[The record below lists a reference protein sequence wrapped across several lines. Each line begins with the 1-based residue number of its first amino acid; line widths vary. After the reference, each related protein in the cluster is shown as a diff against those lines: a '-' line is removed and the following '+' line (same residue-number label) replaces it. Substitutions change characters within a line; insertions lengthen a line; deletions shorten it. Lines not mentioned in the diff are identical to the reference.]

1 MRQVLLLLST
11 LLLDSHH
18 QKNIHKNQFR
28 GNTMAKSFFVI
39 FATIV
44 LLLAYPAITHTQVRT
59 VHADTSLSMDE
70 IAKPTNWIA
79 RGGCWDF
86 SKRIIQGRG
95 IGIRPIAYFKKENYA
110 DFVYEM
116 KLRLLS
122 DEDGSYG
129 MLLRFDEKKDG
140 GYIFGIFPHGDF
152 EFSRI
157 EEGFGYPIVVGP
169 AVYLND
175 QLKTWNTLKVL
186 CKGTKFEFYLND
198 HLLAIAEDDGYK
210 SGKIGLYLG
219 HDQRSIVQYEI
230 KSLEVR

>member
-1 MRQVLLLLST
+1 
-11 LLLDSHH
+11 
-18 QKNIHKNQFR
+18 
-28 GNTMAKSFFVI
+28 MAKIFFVI

-44 LLLAYPAITHTQVRT
+44 LLLAFPSISHAQVRT
-59 VHADTSLSMDE
+59 NQADTSLSMAE
-70 IAKPTNWIA
+70 ISKPTNWIA

-86 SKRIIQGRG
+86 SNRIIQGRG
-95 IGIRPIAYFKKENYA
+95 MGIRPIAYFKKENYV
-110 DFVYEM
+110 DFQYEIR
-116 KLRLLS
+116 LRLLS

-129 MLLRFDEKKDG
+129 MLFRFDEKKDS

-157 EEGFGYPIVVGP
+157 EEGFGYHIVAGP

-175 QLKTWNTLKVL
+175 QLKTWNTLKVV

-198 HLLAIAEDDGYK
+198 LLLVVAEDAGYQ

-219 HDQRSIVQYEI
+219 HGPWSVVQYEI
-230 KSLEVR
+230 KSLVVQ